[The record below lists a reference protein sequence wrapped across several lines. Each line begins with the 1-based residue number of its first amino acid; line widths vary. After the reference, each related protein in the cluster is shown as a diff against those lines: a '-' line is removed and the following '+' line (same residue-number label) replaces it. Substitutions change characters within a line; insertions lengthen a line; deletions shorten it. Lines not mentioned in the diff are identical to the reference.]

1 MKYEDS
7 SIHIGNKN
15 KIENSV
21 IGKCEQINNA
31 KNAKSDKSEKWY
43 TKLFWKLIIPIA
55 VVVVAAVICL
65 WLGLK

>member
-15 KIENSV
+15 KIENSI
-21 IGKCEQINNA
+21 IGKCEQINNV
-31 KNAKSDKSEKWY
+31 KPDKSEKWY
-43 TKLFWKLIIPIA
+43 TKLFWKLFIPIA
-55 VVVVAAVICL
+55 VVVIAAVICL